1 MRKKAGLL
9 GACCGLS
16 MLLSNV
22 AHAMISTVDF
32 NSPNFFGDGV
42 FVPAGSSFSTQRFTF
57 TAVGGANDYV
67 SVDTQANITNNG
79 SPRLFAGNQTE
90 IVMWRPSGRAFD
102 LLGLDYGGSWTDV
115 DKRSRW
121 ADSIEII
128 GVFANG
134 NTVQTSLSLAG
145 LDPTLHT
152 VTFQGFCD
160 LDAVIF
166 RGLGASGVNANNRE
180 FVLDNMVVNVPEPQT
195 YALFLTGL
203 GLLAWRFR
211 AKH

>member
-1 MRKKAGLL
+1 MRKMAGLL

-16 MLLSNV
+16 MLLSN
-22 AHAMISTVDF
+22 AAYAMISTVDF

-42 FVPAGSSFSTQRFTF
+42 FVPAGSSFSTERFTF
-57 TAVGGANDYV
+57 TAVGGTNDYV

-79 SPRLFAGNQTE
+79 SPRLFVGNQTE
-90 IVMWRPSGRAFD
+90 VVMWRPSGRAFS
-102 LLGLDYGGSWTDV
+102 LLGLDYGGSWTDA
-115 DKRSRW
+115 DKRNRW

-128 GVFANG
+128 GVLTNG
-134 NTVQTSLSLAG
+134 TTIQTSLNLAG
-145 LDPTLHT
+145 LDPALHT
-152 VTFQGFCD
+152 ATFQGFCD

-166 RGLGASGVNANNRE
+166 RGLGAGGVNANNRE

-195 YALFLTGL
+195 YALFLAGL

-211 AKH
+211 TKH